1 MLAENQPLIR
11 PGTAPHIAIARAL
24 SPLCSSPHNSEPCE
38 GQTWH
43 VHPAMPALLPLVT
56 IMALIA
62 PAERWH
68 PVLDPPVR
76 IVRAFQLGENQYQ
89 AGHRGADLRAAQGKP
104 VFAPAAG
111 TVTFVGQVVD
121 RGVMTIELQ
130 DGTLISVEP
139 VVSDLVAGDTVA
151 AGQQMAIVQGA
162 THCGWAC
169 LHIGARKND
178 RYVNPSRALLSGQ
191 KPRLLPLHA
200 HNGASSST
208 VSY

>member
-1 MLAENQPLIR
+1 MLA
-11 PGTAPHIAIARAL
+11 A
-24 SPLCSSPHNSEPCE
+24 
-38 GQTWH
+38 
-43 VHPAMPALLPLVT
+43 LPLVT
-56 IMALIA
+56 FMTLIA

-76 IVRAFQLGENQYQ
+76 IVRAFQLGENQFQ
-89 AGHRGADLRAAQGKP
+89 AGHRGADLRATQGQP

-111 TVTFVGQVVD
+111 TVTFVGQVVN

-139 VVSDLVAGDTVA
+139 VVSDLVSGDAVA

-200 HNGASSST
+200 HDGASSST
-208 VSY
+208 LGY